1 MYYFK
6 KEENLQND
14 FTISMGWNGYSRGSI
29 PLASHC
35 LSSLKIKNEAK
46 KWI

>member
-1 MYYFK
+1 M
-6 KEENLQND
+6 
-14 FTISMGWNGYSRGSI
+14 ISLYLGWNGYSRGSI

-46 KWI
+46 K